1 MCLLAIYLF
10 PAVDIEALP
19 LLVFKGHFISSL
31 PVFCMHVPMLFR
43 SDYRIQVHLILDISF
58 ILLCSMNRKSELI
71 WLEFLYVHSWLN
83 LKSSSI

>member
-19 LLVFKGHFISSL
+19 LLVFKGHFISL

-43 SDYRIQVHLILDISF
+43 CDYRIQVHLILDISF

-71 WLEFLYVHSWLN
+71 LLEFLYVLSWLN